1 MATFANMVLYYKP
14 TCPYCRRVLSFMEDN
29 DIVLELRDTTNPD
42 VRAEL
47 ARIGGKPQVPCLLID
62 GKPLYES
69 ADIVSYL
76 NEQRQP

>member
-47 ARIGGKPQVPCLLID
+47 VRIGGKPQVPCLLID

-76 NEQRQP
+76 SGQL